1 MKSLVFAEKHNLA
14 KTIVEA
20 LKLSNETFTTF
31 KDNNSFYLEVFFV
44 KIIFLCHGNIC
55 RSPMAEYIFKYLVEK
70 NNLNGMFEVV
80 SRATSN
86 EEIGNDIY
94 PPAKSVLRENGI
106 SFNRHYAKRIT
117 KEEYNEADYIL
128 AMEEYNISNLRRVVG
143 VIGVIRKVKF
153 LILGM
158 TEDSIKYIKKLW
170 KDVMIF

>member
-1 MKSLVFAEKHNLA
+1 MKV
-14 KTIVEA
+14 
-20 LKLSNETFTTF
+20 
-31 KDNNSFYLEVFFV
+31 
-44 KIIFLCHGNIC
+44 IFLCHGNIC

-117 KEEYNEADYIL
+117 KEEYMEADYIL

-143 VIGVIRKVKF
+143 EIDNKKVFLLRHWSNPKGEISDPWYDGKF
-153 LILGM
+153 NQVYKEILEGCYDFL
-158 TEDSIKYIKKLW
+158 TFILK
-170 KDVMIF
+170 